1 MRNKAGTFRIRIKL
15 HKDPVVG
22 RPSLNLGK
30 SWLAP
35 AAAFLVET
43 LKPAASSLSYV
54 VQSSMEIL
62 DLLSELRVTES
73 TCLATF
79 DISNLYPGVDRTHF
93 MTCLARRIRTFWAA
107 KASFA
112 SFLITLVEFVLGFQF
127 INHSDQIWR
136 VDKGLPTGLSAS
148 VIFANLYLADLDDFV
163 LNECGCVLTWRRY
176 TDDAFALLHSLS
188 ESDVKFVQQQLNKW
202 HPAIQWK
209 VSFSGKEGCVS
220 RFGHLAGSGAVCDPD
235 ASQATERIPL
245 HSQDLL
251 PSKIRLHCIDSRRA
265 QRLFRHNCQNA
276 GRLRHHIG
284 FFLRRLQRRGVSVA
298 ECSQHIEKTLQTL
311 SLRKQRVR
319 QENKFFFR
327 QTYTST

>member
-1 MRNKAGTFRIRIKL
+1 MFKCWFESFIWQSFYSGIVCRQQVDFLLQDLGANKAGTFRIRIKL

-209 VSFSGKEGCVS
+209 VSFSGKRVVFLDLDIS
-220 RFGHLAGSGAVCDPD
+220 LAQGQFAIQTHRKP
-235 ASQATERIPL
+235 
-245 HSQDLL
+245 
-251 PSKIRLHCIDSRRA
+251 
-265 QRLFRHNCQNA
+265 QNA
-276 GRLRHHIG
+276 YLYIPRTSCHPKSVYTALIVGEHRDCFDITVKMLDVYVTTLDFSCAG
-284 FFLRRLQRRGVSVA
+284 CNAEVSV
-298 ECSQHIEKTLQTL
+298 
-311 SLRKQRVR
+311 
-319 QENKFFFR
+319 
-327 QTYTST
+327 